1 MAGSVVIQSLCLAS
15 TVVQIDK
22 PVSRNQPLAIL
33 QPLKFLKRML
43 KNVKGK
49 MANWV
54 LRAFLEVINHIS
66 TKRGCGKTAN
76 HTPLGQ

>member
-1 MAGSVVIQSLCLAS
+1 
-15 TVVQIDK
+15 
-22 PVSRNQPLAIL
+22 
-33 QPLKFLKRML
+33 ML

-76 HTPLGQ
+76 HTPSDNENANQKFILAPTSNPIFLSLKIYTGPAVML